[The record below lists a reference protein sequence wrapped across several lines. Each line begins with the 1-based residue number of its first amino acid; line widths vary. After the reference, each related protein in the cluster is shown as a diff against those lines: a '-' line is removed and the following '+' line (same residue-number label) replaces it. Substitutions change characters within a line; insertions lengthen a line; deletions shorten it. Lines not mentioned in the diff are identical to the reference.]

1 MNTFNNKVAVITGGN
16 SGIGF
21 STAQALIAEG
31 AQVIITGRRQ
41 DAIDAAVAEL
51 GPQAT
56 GFRAD
61 AAVLADTDAL
71 VAEVSAR
78 HSQVDVLF
86 INAGVAYFAPLAYA
100 DEAHFDTQMN
110 INFKGAYFTLQK
122 FLPLLKPGASVIFLS
137 SINATMA
144 MPGSSAYAASK
155 AAMNALARTAAVE
168 LAPQRIRVNIVSP
181 GPVAT
186 PIFGK
191 TGMDAATLDAFA
203 QNIQSRLPL
212 GRIGQPEEVA
222 ALVSYLASDASAWV
236 TGQEFVI
243 DGGALVTPPIG

>member
-1 MNTFNNKVAVITGGN
+1 MSEFNNKVAVITGGN

-21 STAQALIAEG
+21 STAQALIAQG

-51 GPQAT
+51 GPQAS

-61 AAVLADTDAL
+61 AAVLTDTDAL
-71 VAEVSAR
+71 VAHVQA
-78 HSQVDVLF
+78 HHAQIDILF
-86 INAGVAYFAPLAYA
+86 INAGVAYFLPLALA

-137 SINATMA
+137 SINASMA
-144 MPGSSAYAASK
+144 MAGSSVYGASK
-155 AAMNALARTAAVE
+155 AAMNVLAKVAAVE
-168 LAPQRIRVNIVSP
+168 LAPQKIRVNIVSP

-186 PIFGK
+186 PIFNK
-191 TGMDAATLDAFA
+191 TGMDAAALDNFA
-203 QNIQSRLPL
+203 QAIQSRLPL
-212 GRIGQPEEVA
+212 RRIGQPEEIA
-222 ALVSYLASDASAWV
+222 NLVTYLAGDGSTWV
-236 TGQEFVI
+236 TGQEFII
-243 DGGALVTPPIG
+243 DGGALVTPPF

>member
-1 MNTFNNKVAVITGGN
+1 MREFNNKVAVITGGN
-16 SGIGF
+16 SGIGYA
-21 STAQALIAEG
+21 TAQALIDQG
-31 AQVIITGRRQ
+31 AHVIITGRRQ

-51 GPQAT
+51 GPQAS

-61 AAVLADTDAL
+61 TAVLAETDAL
-71 VAEVSAR
+71 VAHVQA
-78 HSQVDVLF
+78 HHAQVDVLF
-86 INAGVAYFAPLAYA
+86 INAGVAYFMPIALA
-100 DEAHFDTQMN
+100 DEAHVDAQMD

-137 SINATMA
+137 SINASMA
-144 MPGSSAYAASK
+144 MAGSSAYGASK

-168 LAPQRIRVNIVSP
+168 LAPQKIRVNIVSP

-203 QNIQSRLPL
+203 HNIQTRLPL
-212 GRIGQPEEVA
+212 GRIGQPEEIA
-222 ALVSYLASDASAWV
+222 QLVTYLAGDRAAWV

-243 DGGALVTPPIG
+243 DGGALVTPPF